1 MIPRYRAAI
10 PAILLFLAA
19 SAASAAYSPSTTNGW
34 FIVVGRVTGVGG
46 AQFRTDV
53 WVFNPDTVNFATV
66 TLLFHGQVSSG
77 GGAPAP
83 ISSSPITLAPRETKL
98 LADVLLSTVPADGQV
113 GTLEWQSDRP
123 IMGGMRSYTAPSGC
137 GIGSIG
143 ICVIDTSGTFGAFLP
158 GIPTTESMGP
168 KQSATDSSNVLQIFG
183 TNSGDPNYRTQLD
196 LINTSSGSVTIEVK
210 VIDPVT
216 ALIYVNNSYAVA
228 GKSLFRVGRILESS
242 AVPVINGLRVTV
254 AIKEGTAVAAGGL
267 LAVGETLDNRSQDQY
282 AFVGLRQSGAVV
294 PAEMLPVEVLP

>member
-1 MIPRYRAAI
+1 MIPRHRAAV

-19 SAASAAYSPSTTNGW
+19 SAASAAYSPSTTSGW
-34 FIVVGRVTGVGG
+34 FLVVGRVTGVGG
-46 AQFRTDV
+46 ARFRTDS
-53 WVFNPDTVNFATV
+53 WFFNPDAVNFATF
-66 TLLFHGQVSSG
+66 TLIFHGQVAPG
-77 GGAPAP
+77 GPAAAP

-137 GIGSIG
+137 TG
-143 ICVIDTSGTFGAFLP
+143 GTFGAFLP

-183 TNSGDPNYRTQLD
+183 TSSGDPNYRTQID
-196 LINTSSGSVTIEVK
+196 VINTSSGSVTIEVK
-210 VIDPVT
+210 VIDPAT

-242 AVPVINGLRVTV
+242 AIPVINGLRVTV

-294 PAEMLPVEVLP
+294 PAEMLPLEVIP